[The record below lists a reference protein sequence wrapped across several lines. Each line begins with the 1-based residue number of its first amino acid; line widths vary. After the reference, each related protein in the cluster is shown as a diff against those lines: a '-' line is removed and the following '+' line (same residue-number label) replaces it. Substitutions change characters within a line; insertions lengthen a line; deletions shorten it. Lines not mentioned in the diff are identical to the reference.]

1 MTEWFHL
8 GALLMYGVAT
18 ILLGVS
24 FARGDRRLPTVAA
37 VLLGVGLVAHAAA
50 LTAFVSRWNELPLVG
65 LGPSLSTLAFLI
77 GLGTLIT
84 STLAQAGPVGLVLVP
99 LMSGLTAVAAAVG
112 VAPAGEPMAWRGVW
126 FVLHVVFAFVGY
138 VGLTV
143 AAAAGLMYLM
153 QFRELKSKHFGAI
166 FRFFPPLETLDRL
179 GRQGIFVGFPF
190 LTLALLLAWAWTAR
204 FHGAVQTENS
214 KLAWV
219 ILSWIVFVAAM
230 VARLGDGRRGHR
242 GALASVV
249 GFVVVVVI
257 YLVLRVQTSHGGA
270 FL

>member
-1 MTEWFHL
+1 MTERLHL
-8 GALLMYGVAT
+8 GALLMYAIAT
-18 ILLGVS
+18 VLLGVS
-24 FARGDRRLPTVAA
+24 FARGDRRLPPLAA
-37 VLLGVGLVAHAAA
+37 LLLGAGLAAHAGALAA
-50 LTAFVSRWNELPLVG
+50 FAARYEELPLVG

-77 GLGTLIT
+77 GLGTLIA
-84 STLAQAGPVGLVLVP
+84 STLGQAGTVGLVLIPV
-99 LMSGLTAVAAAVG
+99 VAALAGVAVGVG
-112 VAPAGEPMAWRGVW
+112 VAPAGEPMAFRGVW
-126 FVLHVVFAFVGY
+126 FVLHVFFAFLGY
-138 VGLTV
+138 VGLTL

-179 GRQGIFVGFPF
+179 GRQGILLGFPF
-190 LTLALLLAWAWTAR
+190 LTLALLLGWAWTAR
-204 FHGAVQTENS
+204 FHGAAQPGST

-219 ILSWIVFVAAM
+219 ILSWVVFVAAI
-230 VARLGDGRRGHR
+230 VARLGEGRRGHR
-242 GALASVV
+242 GALASVI